1 MSFTEKKPAVFA
13 YLLSRAI
20 FPLALAALVPG
31 LAVNSRA
38 QDPIRVQSNEVLVP
52 TVVFRRDLYEQ
63 LNKQA
68 PHHRTSYAKLQ
79 AKNAKLWDDIVV
91 KNLVARD
98 FQLFEDGQEQ
108 KIESI
113 KLEPPAFRLVR
124 DNFGK
129 HPETVGTGGGLW
141 AYPDLPANDLSVWLA
156 WPKYVVAY
164 VPPQS
169 APGSCHRIQI
179 KTQRTNLKVWTR
191 SEYCNTPHPASDPLN
206 GTEFGNQLERAAEA
220 RTSSGIDLK
229 LGVAAFSDDP
239 VTARVYV
246 AIGFPAQSLRH
257 EIRAGTLY
265 ATIGSLILV
274 YREDGSLA
282 ARFSDFAC
290 CDYGDQKDP
299 GDTSNAPSEP
309 SPPQGQALLPNRY
322 ETQFSL
328 PPGKYV
334 VRAAISDGVHFGV
347 QEVPLT
353 VQPLDPGKLSVTG
366 MILARRIRGLP
377 QNVPEAADRVAE
389 SYAPLVSKGVEFTPT
404 SGIDFFRDDTLFVYF
419 EIAGPVAA
427 APSSEKILANL
438 KIVNSASGSLV
449 DTLAPVDTASYQ
461 RPGAAVILVGR
472 GIVLKHL
479 APGSYRLQVQA
490 SDASGNKTEW
500 RSADFTI
507 IEAAP
512 LELGDAPSQNK
523 KDLVLPTTPH

>member
-1 MSFTEKKPAVFA
+1 MTFSEKKPTIFA
-13 YLLSRAI
+13 HPLLRAI
-20 FPLALAALVPG
+20 SSLALASLLLC

-52 TVVFRRDLYEQ
+52 TVVFKRDLYEQ

-68 PHHRTSYAKLQ
+68 PHHRTTYAKLQ

-91 KNLVARD
+91 KNLTARE

-108 KIESI
+108 KIESV

-164 VPPQS
+164 VPPPS

-179 KTQRTNLKVWTR
+179 KTQRTNLMVWTR

-206 GTEFGNQLERAAEA
+206 GTEFGNQLEKASEA
-220 RTSSGIDLK
+220 RTSTGIDLM
-229 LGVAAFSDDP
+229 LGVAAFSDTP
-239 VTARVYV
+239 ETARVYV
-246 AIGFPAQSLRH
+246 ATGFPAQSLHH

-299 GDTSNAPSEP
+299 DDASNVPSEP
-309 SPPQGQALLPNRY
+309 SATQGRALLPNRY
-322 ETQFSL
+322 EAQFSL
-328 PPGKYV
+328 APGKYV
-334 VRAAISDGVHFGV
+334 IRAAISDGVHFGV
-347 QEVPLT
+347 QESPLT
-353 VQPLDPGKLSVTG
+353 IEPLDRHKLSVTG
-366 MILARRIRGLP
+366 MTLARRVRGQP
-377 QNVPEAADRVAE
+377 QNFAEATEPVAE
-389 SYAPLVSKGVEFTPT
+389 SYTPLISKGVEFTPT
-404 SGIDFFRDDTLFVYF
+404 PGTAFFRDDTLFVYF
-419 EIAGPVAA
+419 EIAGPVAT
-427 APSSEKILANL
+427 APSGEKIMANL
-438 KIVNSASGSLV
+438 KIVDSKSGSLA
-449 DTLAPVDTASYQ
+449 DTFAPVDTAPYKQ
-461 RPGAAVILVGR
+461 AGVPVIPVGR
-472 GIVLKHL
+472 GIVLKRL
-479 APGSYRLQVQA
+479 PRGSYRLQVQA
-490 SDASGNKTEW
+490 LDADGHHTEW
-500 RSADFTI
+500 SSAEFTV

-512 LELGDAPSQNK
+512 LELGDTPSQDK
-523 KDLVLPTTPH
+523 KDLALPTTPN